1 MYNLNFF
8 IYKIL
13 RVISIFFEVLKG
25 VDFKRNIK
33 KSKSKVLQ
41 KYYNYEHTIKED
53 LVNVLNDLKISK
65 NDKILDIGCGKGYAL
80 YLMHQFNFKNIDGI
94 ELSKKLSDIAKIT
107 LTTYKMLKIKKKT
120 NIYNINAIKFKY
132 YENYN
137 FFYMFNPFNRSIME
151 IVLNK
156 IIKKINKKKIYI
168 IYNNPTC
175 HLILNKNFFL
185 IKKYN
190 DKWNNGIYLYSNKLT
205 EKN

>member
-33 KSKSKVLQ
+33 KSKSTVLQ
-41 KYYNYEHTIKED
+41 KYYNYEHTIEED
-53 LVNVLNDLKISK
+53 LVKVLKDLKISK

-80 YLMHQFNFKNIDGI
+80 YLMHQFNFKKIDGI
-94 ELSKKLSDIAKIT
+94 ELSKKLSVIAKKNFII
-107 LTTYKMLKIKKKT
+107 IKKKT
-120 NIYNINAIKFKY
+120 NIYNINATKFNY

-175 HLILNKNFFL
+175 HVILNKKFFL

>member
-80 YLMHQFNFKNIDGI
+80 YLMHQFNFKNIDGL
-94 ELSKKLSDIAKIT
+94 ELSKKLSDIAKKNFII
-107 LTTYKMLKIKKKT
+107 IKKKT
-120 NIYNINAIKFKY
+120 NIYNVNAIKFKHY
-132 YENYN
+132 GNYN
-137 FFYMFNPFNRSIME
+137 LFYMFNPFNRSIME

>member
-1 MYNLNFF
+1 MYNLNFY

-13 RVISIFFEVLKG
+13 RVISIFLEVLKG

-33 KSKSKVLQ
+33 KSKSAVLQ
-41 KYYNYEHTIKED
+41 KYYNYEHTIEED

-94 ELSKKLSDIAKIT
+94 ELSKKLSDIAKKNFA
-107 LTTYKMLKIKKKT
+107 LIKKKT
-120 NIYNINAIKFKY
+120 NIYNVNAINFKY
-132 YENYN
+132 YKNYN
-137 FFYMFNPFNRSIME
+137 FFYMFNPFNSSTME

-156 IIKKINKKKIYI
+156 IIKTINKKKIYI

-175 HLILNKNFFL
+175 HVILSKNFSL
-185 IKKYN
+185 VKKYK
-190 DKWNNGIYLYSNKLT
+190 DKWNNGIYLYSNETTLKY
-205 EKN
+205 

>member
-94 ELSKKLSDIAKIT
+94 ELSKKLSDIAKKNFMI
-107 LTTYKMLKIKKKT
+107 IKKKT

-137 FFYMFNPFNRSIME
+137 FFYMFNPFNSSIME

>member
-41 KYYNYEHTIKED
+41 KYYNYEHTIEED

-94 ELSKKLSDIAKIT
+94 ELSKKLSDIAKKNFMI
-107 LTTYKMLKIKKKT
+107 IKKKT

-137 FFYMFNPFNRSIME
+137 FFYMFNPFNSSIME